1 MITIESYHWILG
13 SPHHANIKDL
23 QLGMIAGPNTFHM
36 DDQKPSQILETEA
49 WQGPDIQIVETDN
62 AASAGSNTLDVAMPN
77 DDGNGGID
85 FDKTHFFDN
94 EQNLLYT
101 ASNGPGID

>member
-1 MITIESYHWILG
+1 MDWIAKFYDFLLG

-23 QLGMIAGPNTFHM
+23 QLGMVAGPNTFHM

-49 WQGPDIQIVETDN
+49 WHGPAIEIVETDIT
-62 AASAGSNTLDVAMPN
+62 ATAGNLDVAMPN
-77 DDGNGGID
+77 DNGNGGID

-101 ASNGPGID
+101 ASDGPGIN